1 MRRQR
6 PRGILRRGVS
16 NTLIVF
22 KSIVVGRMQLNI
34 FAKLGVVPKTTVKMD
49 DLFHK
54 TKNEIDHFDLCPKWG
69 ANQKTVV

>member
-34 FAKLGVVPKTTVKMD
+34 FVELGVVPKTTVKMD
-49 DLFHK
+49 DLS
-54 TKNEIDHFDLCPKWG
+54 TKSITQRLKPWTCEQQVLID
-69 ANQKTVV
+69 